1 MTSYI
6 MDNFFD
12 AINDFLSPLAEEQRE
27 GTWEKEDSLISLY
40 TSGDRVG
47 VFAAGHKRR
56 LLDSILE
63 AMEESPSFSSL
74 IMRAAAQ
81 YRKAHAPEK
90 QQKKSPLA
98 MFGKTKKLLS

>member
-1 MTSYI
+1 

-12 AINDFLSPLAEEQRE
+12 AINDFLSPLAEKQRE

-63 AMEESPSFSSL
+63 AMEESPAFGNL